1 MGKDYYEVL
10 GIRPNAGPEEIELA
24 YRGRRSQYHPDRYAN
39 ADGETQAW
47 ATSRMQEVNGAYAVL
62 KDPAERALFDHVR
75 QSHASG
81 SAAHPRRPDAAPAPS
96 LKEALGHLVFDDEP
110 FERVFVSPHIPRK
123 KLGGAIDSYGEG
135 IRPKDVVA
143 LIDDTLF
150 GGARE
155 GILITESE
163 IRFKGAFQPVDT
175 RLLGCLKEISAERK
189 YVYING
195 ERYAELNI
203 PNRDDLRTLF
213 EAVTRYLQESA

>member
-24 YRGRRSQYHPDRYAN
+24 YRGRRTQYHPDRYAN

-47 ATSRMQEVNGAYAVL
+47 ATSRMQEVNGAYAAL

-75 QSHASG
+75 QSQASG
-81 SAAHPRRPDAAPAPS
+81 SAAHPRRPNAAPAP
-96 LKEALGHLVFDDEP
+96 KEALGHLVFDDEP

-123 KLGGAIDSYGEG
+123 KLGGAIQSYGEG

-163 IRFKGAFQPVDT
+163 IRFKGAFQSVDT
-175 RLLGCLKEISAERK
+175 RLLGCLEEISAEGK